1 MRPSLVFTSGLTST
15 RSASSATKV
24 SHRVAMASA
33 TPSATSAGNFAWA
46 TISRA
51 FSMVTPALVIVDRD
65 LREGLGVFSATSSMS
80 MPPCT
85 EAMARKVRL
94 VRSRRYGT

>member
-15 RSASSATKV
+15 RRASSATKV
-24 SHRVAMASA
+24 FAQGHHGLGDTLGHVGRELRLGHDL
-33 TPSATSAGNFAWA
+33 AGLDDVDAG
-46 TISRA
+46 
-51 FSMVTPALVIVDRD
+51 VGVDRD

-94 VRSRRYGT
+94 VRSRRYET

>member
-15 RSASSATKV
+15 RRASSATKV
-24 SHRVAMASA
+24 SHRVTRTSA

-51 FSMVTPALVIVDRD
+51 FSRVTPSLALTGTFARAS
-65 LREGLGVFSATSSMS
+65 GSFSATSSMS

-94 VRSRRYGT
+94 VRSRRYET